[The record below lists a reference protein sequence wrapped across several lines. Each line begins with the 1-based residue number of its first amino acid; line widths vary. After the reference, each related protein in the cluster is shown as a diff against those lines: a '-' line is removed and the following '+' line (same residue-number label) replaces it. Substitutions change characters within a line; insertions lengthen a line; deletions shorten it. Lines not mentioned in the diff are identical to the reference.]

1 MEIRLAEDRDV
12 PEIMAVMREAHEAMA
27 DPTAYLTDPEDYV
40 RDHVSRRGFI
50 LLGEQDGKLAG
61 FFMVSL
67 PGLGAGNLGYYLD
80 FPKKMLLQTAIM
92 DSVAVRPCFQGQG
105 IMVRLL
111 TAAAQRAEGTHPILL
126 GTVAPENQPSRKSFL
141 SCGFTCLLEIEK
153 PGGLRRLLMGRGL
166 PEEMAHTGRCSL

>member
-1 MEIRLAEDRDV
+1 MQIRLAEDRDV
-12 PEIMAVMREAHEAMA
+12 PEIMAVMTEAHEAMA

-50 LLGEQDGKLAG
+50 LLGEQNDKIAG

-67 PGLGAGNLGYYLD
+67 PGLGEGNLGYYLD
-80 FPKKMLLQTAIM
+80 FPKEMLMKTAIM

-111 TAAAQRAEGTHPILL
+111 TAAAQRAQRTHPILL
-126 GTVAPENQPSRKSFL
+126 GTVAPENHSSRKSFL
-141 SCGFTCLLEIEK
+141 SCGFTCLLEVEK
-153 PGGLRRLLMGRGL
+153 PGGLRRLLMGKGL
-166 PEEMAHTGRCSL
+166 PEERAHTGRCSP